1 MKIEKISDNQIRC
14 TLTPEDLADKK
25 FKHLSGLTV
34 ISFSRKLGEEVKVK
48 FFWSGIDS

>member
-1 MKIEKISDNQIRC
+1 MLFPRNYGRS
-14 TLTPEDLADKK
+14 DKK